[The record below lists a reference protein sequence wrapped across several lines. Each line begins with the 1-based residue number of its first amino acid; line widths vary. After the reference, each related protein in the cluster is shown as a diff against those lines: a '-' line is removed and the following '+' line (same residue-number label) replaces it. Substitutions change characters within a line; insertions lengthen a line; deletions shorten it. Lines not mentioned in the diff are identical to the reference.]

1 MPEVAENQLVD
12 NRYRVIG
19 RIGSG
24 GMADVW
30 CAEDTH
36 LQRKVALKV
45 LHQRFAQDH
54 EFVERFRRE
63 AEAAAGLQHPNV
75 VGVFDRGAVN
85 GTYYIAMEYL
95 EGRTLKELIEDGL
108 TPAAAI
114 AIVRQ
119 ILEAARFAHRHGIVH
134 RDLKPQN
141 VIVDPEGHVTVTD
154 FGIARAGVSEITQ
167 TGSVMG
173 TAHYLSPEQ
182 AQGLDVTP
190 SSDLYSIGV
199 LLYEALTGRVPFEA
213 DSAVAVALK
222 QVSQSPQRPSA
233 LNPAVSPALDAV
245 VMRALAKDP
254 GQRFADADA
263 FLAALDAAERDP
275 ASAPPGS
282 TATFAPLPPAEAQA
296 AEAAAADGGTAPPG
310 RDEEGERRRRPWRW
324 VAGAVLLGLV
334 VGLILSQRSAPQ
346 AAVPDVV
353 GQNLSDAE
361 TVLQVK
367 GFNVQTATVHRLGSK
382 GIVIEQ
388 DPPAGRADQACD
400 FLKLSCTKPTVTLTV
415 NAGPGQAQVPQVG
428 GLDVPAAENK
438 LQKAHFG
445 AVVARAPSSTV
456 PAGQVI
462 STDPPGGTLAR
473 QGSEVT
479 VTASSGPK
487 TVGVPLVVGESQAVA
502 KAEIQSHGLVP
513 AVVKRQSNAQ
523 SGQVLAQA
531 PDAGTRVDQG
541 STVTIEVS
549 SGQAKVAVPNVI
561 GQSRSNAVSTL
572 RGKGF
577 SVSVSEQSVD
587 IEAQNG
593 RVIDQSPGPGG
604 SQAKGSTVSIVV
616 GHFTSPTPPPT
627 TTTTPTTTTP
637 RSG

>member
-45 LHQRFAQDH
+45 LHHRFAQDQ

-63 AEAAAGLQHPNV
+63 AESAAGLQHPNV

-95 EGRTLKELIEDGL
+95 EGRTLKELIDAGL
-108 TPAAAI
+108 PQVTTL

-141 VIVDPEGHVTVTD
+141 VIVDAEGHATVTD

-182 AQGLDVTP
+182 AQGLAVTP

-199 LLYEALTGRVPFEA
+199 ILYEALTGQVPFEA

-222 QVSQSPQRPSA
+222 QVSQTPQRPSA
-233 LNPAVSPALDAV
+233 INPEVSPALDAV
-245 VMRALAKDP
+245 VMRALAKEP
-254 GQRFADADA
+254 EQRFADAEA

-282 TATFAPLPPAEAQA
+282 TATFAPLPPVIA
-296 AEAAAADGGTAPPG
+296 AGEPAVDGGPPPG
-310 RDEEGERRRRPWRW
+310 QEEERHPWRW
-324 VAGAVLLGLV
+324 VLGAVLLGII

-346 AAVPDVV
+346 ADVPDVTNQDV
-353 GQNLSDAE
+353 SDAK

-367 GFNVQTATVHRLGSK
+367 GFDVETETVHRLGNR
-382 GIVIEQ
+382 GVVLEQ
-388 DPPAGRADQACD
+388 DPPAGKADQDCD
-400 FLKLSCTKPTVTLTV
+400 FLKLSCTKPTVTLSV
-415 NAGPGQAQVPQVG
+415 NAGPALARIPSVAGLGLADAEARLRKQLFKVGDVRRVPSEAV
-428 GLDVPAAENK
+428 AE
-438 LQKAHFG
+438 G
-445 AVVARAPSSTV
+445 T
-456 PAGQVI
+456 VI
-462 STDPPGGTLAR
+462 SSDPSGGSNAR
-473 QGSEVT
+473 QGSLVDLSI
-479 VTASSGPK
+479 SSGPK
-487 TVGVPLVVGESQAVA
+487 LVAVPLVVGEPQAVA
-502 KAEIQSHGLVP
+502 ETEIRSAGLVP
-513 AVVKRQSNAQ
+513 SVQKRADASSA
-523 SGQVLAQA
+523 GQVLQQA
-531 PDAGTRVDQG
+531 PDAGNRVDQG
-541 STVTIEVS
+541 TTVTIVVS
-549 SGQAKVAVPNVI
+549 KGQAQVSVPNVI
-561 GQSRSNAVSTL
+561 GKTRSSAVSTL
-572 RGKGF
+572 RAKGF
-577 SVSVSEQSVD
+577 SIAISEQQVEISSQD
-587 IEAQNG
+587 G
-593 RVIDQSPGPGG
+593 RVVDQFPGPGSTAASG
-604 SQAKGSTVSIVV
+604 SSVTIFVGSFSA
-616 GHFTSPTPPPT
+616 PAPPPT
-627 TTTTPTTTTP
+627 TTTTPTTPPP
-637 RSG
+637 RLR

>member
-19 RIGSG
+19 RVGSG

-45 LHQRFAQDH
+45 LHHRFAQDQ

-75 VGVFDRGAVN
+75 VGVFDRGGVN

-95 EGRTLKELIEDGL
+95 EGRTLKELIDAGL
-108 TPAAAI
+108 TPAAALSL
-114 AIVRQ
+114 VRQ

-141 VIVDPEGHVTVTD
+141 VIVDAEGHATVTD

-199 LLYEALTGRVPFEA
+199 ILYEALTGAVPFEG
-213 DSAVAVALK
+213 DSTVAVALK
-222 QVSQSPQRPSA
+222 QVSQTPQRPSA
-233 LNPAVSPALDAV
+233 LNPNVSPALDAV
-245 VMRALAKDP
+245 VMRALAKEP
-254 GQRFADADA
+254 EQRFADAEA

-275 ASAPPGS
+275 ASPPPGS
-282 TATFAPLPPAEAQA
+282 TATFAPLPPAEASA
-296 AEAAAADGGTAPPG
+296 APAAADGGPTPPAEEDEG
-310 RDEEGERRRRPWRW
+310 RHPWRW
-324 VAGAVLLGLV
+324 VLGAVIIGFI
-334 VGLILSQRSAPQ
+334 VGLILSQRGAPQ
-346 AAVPDVV
+346 ADVPDVI
-353 GQNLSDAE
+353 GQDLSDAE

-367 GFNVQTATVHRLGSK
+367 GFDVQSETVHRLGPK
-382 GIVIEQ
+382 GTVLEQ
-388 DPPAGRADQACD
+388 DPPAGKADQDCD

-415 NAGPGQAQVPQVG
+415 NAGPGRVKVPQVA
-428 GLDVPAAENK
+428 GLDLATAEQR
-438 LQKAHFG
+438 LRKAHFNPIVQRT
-445 AVVARAPSSTV
+445 ASETVVE
-456 PAGQVI
+456 GDVI
-462 STDPPGGTLAR
+462 STLPTGGTLAR
-473 QGSEVT
+473 QGSDVT
-479 VTASSGPK
+479 VSVSSGPK
-487 TVGVPLVVGESQAVA
+487 TVAVPLVVGESQAVA
-502 KAEIQSHGLVP
+502 SAEIESRGLV
-513 AVVKRQSNAQ
+513 ANVVKRKS
-523 SGQVLAQA
+523 STEEGQVLAQA

-549 SGQAKVAVPNVI
+549 SGAAQVTVPNVI
-561 GQSRSNAVSTL
+561 GKTQSGAVSTL
-572 RGKGF
+572 RSQGFEVAVSKQDVDVPSQDGK
-577 SVSVSEQSVD
+577 
-587 IEAQNG
+587 
-593 RVIDQSPGPGG
+593 VIDQFPTPGATAKKGG
-604 SQAKGSTVSIVV
+604 TVTITV
-616 GHFTSPTPPPT
+616 GNFVAPTPPPT
-627 TTTTPTTTTP
+627 TTTTTPTPTP